1 MAPTLTRPHSAP
13 AQNIAGG
20 VVIGAAIAVVLVV
33 AAALV
38 PSMRLPTYVSRITV
52 ANPTVY
58 GVEIDARPDNA
69 TTWLALGG
77 FARDSTRNAYE
88 VIDEGRTWVFRFSYG
103 GEEAGTLTEAR
114 SKLEHD
120 HWRMTV
126 PQDVADR
133 LGAMGFAASAH

>member
-20 VVIGAAIAVVLVV
+20 VVIGAAIAAVLVV

-38 PSMRLPTYVSRITV
+38 PSMRLPPFVSRITV
-52 ANPTVY
+52 ANPTIY
-58 GVEIDARPDNA
+58 GVEVDARPANGTA
-69 TTWLALGG
+69 WLSLGG
-77 FARDSTRNAYE
+77 FPRESTRNAYE
-88 VIDEGRTWVFRFSYG
+88 VIDQGKTWVFRFTYG